1 VITWLRNLA
10 GLGVSLTI
18 VYGALYLAYR
28 FPNTETWGDDQVVVF
43 GSRASYLFFRPAAY
57 VDGNLTG
64 MRFHLGPHR
73 EP

>member
-1 VITWLRNLA
+1 MIAWVRNLV
-10 GLGVSLTI
+10 GLLVSLAI

-28 FPNTETWGDDQVVVF
+28 FPNTQNWGDEPVVVF

-57 VDGNLTG
+57 IDGNLTG

-73 EP
+73 EQ

>member
-1 VITWLRNLA
+1 MIARVRNLV
-10 GLGVSLTI
+10 GLLVSLTI
-18 VYGALYLAYR
+18 AYGAIYLAYR

-43 GSRASYLFFRPAAY
+43 GSSASYLFFRPAAY

-73 EP
+73 EQ